1 MSNELGNKLKYA
13 RKKHDFSLA
22 YVGKMINKSESV
34 VSRYENGTIVPDI
47 YTLKELCKLLDIYTG
62 DLFTSDDEHIIVNDE
77 NSKNPFGVNRLYLYY
92 LGYKPNRKH
101 TITKYK
107 LTIDIE
113 DKKDFI
119 EIKISSYN
127 TSTIVLIGHME
138 SDDSI
143 CTFRTSNYKPE
154 FSRYEANQIILN
166 ITGGTDGIV
175 RGVMLCTDGLYVPN
189 MKKVLVSKKDLP
201 FSDEMEKTLK
211 LTQEEIDNIV
221 EDNIWQANIQRFG
234 DFEYKE

>member
-22 YVGKMINKSESV
+22 YVGKMINKSESI
-34 VSRYENGTIVPDI
+34 VSRYESGDIIPDAEV
-47 YTLKELCKLLDIYTG
+47 LKDLCNLLEIYTG
-62 DLFTSDDEHIIVNDE
+62 DLFTTDEDHKIVNEE
-77 NSKNPFGVNRLYLYY
+77 NNNNPFGINRVYLYY
-92 LGYKPNRKH
+92 LGYKANRKH
-101 TITKYK
+101 TLTKYK
-107 LTIDIE
+107 LTVDID
-113 DKKDFI
+113 DKKDFV
-119 EIKISSYN
+119 EVRISSYN

-138 SDDSI
+138 SDNSI
-143 CTFRTSNYKPE
+143 CTIRTSNYKPE
-154 FSRYEANQIILN
+154 FVRFEANQIILN
-166 ITGGTDGIV
+166 ISGGTNGLV

-201 FSDEMEKTLK
+201 FSEDMEKALK

-221 EDNIWQANIQRFG
+221 EDNIWQADIQRFG

>member
-22 YVGKMINKSESV
+22 YVGKMINKSESI
-34 VSRYENGTIVPDI
+34 VSRYESGDIIPDAEV
-47 YTLKELCKLLDIYTG
+47 LKDLCNLLEIYTG
-62 DLFTSDDEHIIVNDE
+62 DLFTADEDHKIVNEE
-77 NSKNPFGVNRLYLYY
+77 NNNNPFGVNRVYLYY
-92 LGYKPNRKH
+92 LGYKANRKH
-101 TITKYK
+101 TLTKYK
-107 LTIDIE
+107 LTVDIN

-119 EIKISSYN
+119 EVRISNYN

-138 SDDSI
+138 SDNSI
-143 CTFRTSNYKPE
+143 CTIRTSNYKPE
-154 FSRYEANQIILN
+154 FVRFEANQIILN
-166 ITGGTDGIV
+166 ISGGTNGLV

-201 FSDEMEKTLK
+201 FSEEMEKALK

-221 EDNIWQANIQRFG
+221 EDNIWQADIQRFG

>member
-22 YVGKMINKSESV
+22 YVGKMVNKSESII
-34 VSRYENGTIVPDI
+34 SRYESGDIIPDAEV
-47 YTLKELCKLLDIYTG
+47 LRDLCNLLEIYTG
-62 DLFTSDDEHIIVNDE
+62 DLFSTDEEHIIVNDE
-77 NSKNPFGVNRLYLYY
+77 NNKNPFGVNRLYLYY

-101 TITKYK
+101 TLTKYK
-107 LTIDIE
+107 LTIDID
-113 DKKDFI
+113 DKKDFV
-119 EIKISSYN
+119 EIRISSYN

-138 SDDSI
+138 ADDSI

-166 ITGGTDGIV
+166 ITGGTDGLV

-201 FSDEMEKTLK
+201 FTDEMENTLK
-211 LTQEEIDNIV
+211 LTKEEIDNIV
-221 EDNIWQANIQRFG
+221 EDNIWQADIQRFG